1 MLLDGGYVSRSEAD
15 VYLHF
20 PNDKQVMIAEKLQ
33 GLFAVD
39 CYSDAERPDERN
51 SVEVRRDNLHI
62 TFREAVFAATKAGT
76 FEELDAMFAK
86 ALEDYE
92 TGLKTLNDKA
102 AEYAAAKANNS
113 EKQMEEF
120 EYDNKIQAAKE
131 KNDKKNYQPQELC
144 ELPKK
149 TVSGST

>member
-1 MLLDGGYVSRSEAD
+1 M
-15 VYLHF
+15 HF

-39 CYSDAERPDERN
+39 CHSDAERPDERN

-62 TFREAVFAATKAGT
+62 TFREALFAATKAGT

-92 TGLKTLNDKA
+92 TGLKHSMTKLLSMLLRKQII
-102 AEYAAAKANNS
+102 AKS
-113 EKQMEEF
+113 RWKSLSTIIRIRPQR
-120 EYDNKIQAAKE
+120 KRTIR
-131 KNDKKNYQPQELC
+131 KNGK
-144 ELPKK
+144 
-149 TVSGST
+149 GRGI